1 MNTPTDTPHGM
12 VSTLLRRLLGDF
24 QLQDILRATHHSAD
38 FDETRA
44 AYLRVRLRFMLLF
57 FILAVPAWLPI
68 DYFTLEPSN
77 FNSIAIARLC
87 LTFTLLVLLLLCRR
101 KANPKQVTALL
112 CATMLASTLFYL
124 VAMATLHTGVTEEP
138 LAGYSAMPMMMIA
151 LTGLFPVTLLLGT
164 ALIVAILVCYLALQ
178 AWLGTLLTSETLNT
192 LWVLGLIAGVTLW
205 IQCGQLLMLLK
216 LYRESTRDALT
227 GLINRRVL
235 MKQLQ
240 AQMMLAENSR
250 IPFSVMMCDLD
261 RFKRINDTHGHLVG
275 DEILKLAATLLQ
287 QKMRREDIVA
297 RFGGEEFMIL
307 IPSLNTQQA
316 LPLAEAVRAAFE
328 DAAYHTDAG
337 VSVPVTTSIGLTDYL
352 PGEAVEVLL
361 ERADTLLYRAKQQGR
376 NQVITCQEPLQ
387 NACA

>member
-1 MNTPTDTPHGM
+1 M